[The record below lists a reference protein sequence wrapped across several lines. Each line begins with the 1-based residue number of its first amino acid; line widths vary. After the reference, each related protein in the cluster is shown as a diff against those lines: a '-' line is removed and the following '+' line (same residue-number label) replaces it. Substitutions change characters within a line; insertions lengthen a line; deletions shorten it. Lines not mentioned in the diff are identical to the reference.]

1 MPDNF
6 PFNKNSF
13 TLVEI
18 LVVVSILAILAA
30 STMPALVGYASERS
44 VSRVAQL
51 VSSDLALA
59 RNKSLAGALDVYNR
73 GDWAIQFQCGS
84 PTYELGVREVNSFIS
99 LESKSVRVNFTFRWG
114 SCGSGEYNVLFFE
127 RLTGQIIDSAG
138 TPVPRNDFTL
148 YYRYD
153 DVAARKKSDFTVYQN
168 GKINVQ

>member
-1 MPDNF
+1 MPNKF

-18 LVVVSILAILAA
+18 LVVVSILAVLAA

-59 RNKSLAGALDVYNR
+59 KNKSLAGALDVYNR
-73 GDWAIQFQCGS
+73 GDWAIRFQCGS
-84 PTYELGVREVNSFIS
+84 PIYEFGVRQVNTFTS
-99 LESKSVRVNFTFRWG
+99 LESKRVPANFTFRWG
-114 SCGSGEYNVLFFE
+114 TCGSGQYNVLFFE
-127 RLTGQIIDSAG
+127 RLTGQLIDSAG
-138 TPVPRNDFTL
+138 TPVLRNDFTL
-148 YYRYD
+148 FYRHGEG
-153 DVAARKKSDFTVYQN
+153 AAQKKSDFTVYQN